1 MLEAG
6 ENAWKWVATAA
17 VGLVTTLLGLAYKN
31 RSSSQGLEDATNK
44 TTIETLN
51 SQRER
56 IRELEGQIRR
66 LFEDLQAAN
75 RAQLDSDAAASRAG
89 VNAELAE
96 QAAAR
101 ATEAAQAA
109 RTEANRARAI
119 SRVRAVHIRE
129 LRKIIVDAGLPLPP
143 EPVHPE

>member
-17 VGLVTTLLGLAYKN
+17 VGLFTTLLGLAYKN

-56 IRELEGQIRR
+56 IRELEGQIKR
-66 LFEDLQAAN
+66 LFEDLQSAN

-109 RTEANRARAI
+109 RNEANRARAI

-129 LRKIIVDAGLPLPP
+129 LRKIIVDAGLSLPP
-143 EPVHPE
+143 EPAHPE